1 MKMGGFY
8 PVRSVVTMAVALLI
22 AVWAVSARAGGPSA
36 EETVGFLD
44 QKFNAY
50 GGGFTMTIT
59 ADDKVQYTRVFPLSL
74 SMPRD
79 GQLIVEVAE
88 QQIIESERLPAGEI
102 DASLKRLESAGALQ
116 RRFEI
121 PLEKMEFGSISSRR
135 GDWRAQKTLKKS
147 TGKIRILCQ
156 DKVNCIKINR
166 QPDGYYV
173 DLYVD
178 DELQREKI
186 FKALKHLV
194 GLYQHRRE
202 LF

>member
-1 MKMGGFY
+1 MKRGGFY
-8 PVRSVVTMAVALLI
+8 PMRSVVTISVALLI
-22 AVWAVSARAGGPSA
+22 SAWAVSSWAGGPTA
-36 EETVGFLD
+36 EATVHFLD
-44 QKFNAY
+44 QKFGEY
-50 GGGFTMTIT
+50 GGGFTMTVT
-59 ADDKVQYTRVFPLSL
+59 VDDKVQYTRVFPLSF

-79 GQLIVEVAE
+79 GHLIVDVAE
-88 QQIIESERLPAGEI
+88 QQIIESDRLPATEI
-102 DASLKRLESAGALQ
+102 NARLEKLKTVGALQ
-116 RRFEI
+116 NRFEI

-178 DELQREKI
+178 DELQRDKI

-194 GLYQHRRE
+194 GLYQHRKE

>member
-1 MKMGGFY
+1 MKRGGFQ
-8 PVRSVVTMAVALLI
+8 PVRSVATIAVALLI
-22 AVWAVSARAGGPSA
+22 TVWAVSGWAGGPSA
-36 EETVGFLD
+36 EATVRFLD
-44 QKFNAY
+44 QKFGEY
-50 GGGFTMTIT
+50 GGGYTMTVT
-59 ADDKVQYTRVFPLSL
+59 ADDRVQYTRVFPLSF

-79 GQLIVEVAE
+79 GQLIVEVAQ
-88 QQIIESERLPAGEI
+88 QQIIESERLPAAEI
-102 DASLKRLESAGALQ
+102 NLKLDRLKSAGAPQSRL
-116 RRFEI
+116 EI

-173 DLYVD
+173 DLYVN

-194 GLYQHRRE
+194 GLYQHRKE

>member
-1 MKMGGFY
+1 MKIGRFH
-8 PVRSVVTMAVALLI
+8 PVRSVVSIAVALFI
-22 AVWAVSARAGGPSA
+22 AVWAVSGWAGGPSA
-36 EETVGFLD
+36 EATVGFLN
-44 QKFNAY
+44 QKFNEY
-50 GGGFTMTIT
+50 GGGFAMSMT
-59 ADDKVQYTRVFPLSL
+59 ADDKVQYSRVFPLSV

-79 GQLIVEVAE
+79 GRLIVEVAQ
-88 QQIIESERLPAGEI
+88 QQIIEDERLPAAEI
-102 DASLKRLESAGALQ
+102 NLKLERLESAGAPQ
-116 RRFEI
+116 SRFEI
-121 PLEKMEFGSISSRR
+121 PLDKMEFGSISNRR
-135 GDWRAQKTLKKS
+135 GGWRAQKTLKKT

-166 QPDGYYV
+166 QADGYYV

-194 GLYQHRRE
+194 GLYQHRKE

>member
-1 MKMGGFY
+1 MKIGRFH
-8 PVRSVVTMAVALLI
+8 PVRSVATITVALLI
-22 AVWAVSARAGGPSA
+22 AAWAISGWAGGPSA
-36 EETVGFLD
+36 EATVNFLD
-44 QKFNAY
+44 QKFSEH
-50 GGGFTMTIT
+50 GGGFTMIIT
-59 ADDKVQYTRVFPLSL
+59 SDDKVQYTRVFPLSF

-79 GQLIVEVAE
+79 GKLIVEVAE
-88 QQIIESERLPAGEI
+88 QQIIESERLPASEI
-102 DASLKRLESAGALQ
+102 NGKLKKLESAGAVQ
-116 RRFEI
+116 NRFEI

-135 GDWRAQKTLKKS
+135 GDWRARKTLKKS

-166 QPDGYYV
+166 QTDGYYF

-194 GLYQHRRE
+194 GLYQHRKE

>member
-1 MKMGGFY
+1 MKIGRVH
-8 PVRSVVTMAVALLI
+8 PVRSVASIVAALLI
-22 AVWAVSARAGGPSA
+22 TAWAISGWAGGPS
-36 EETVGFLD
+36 EEATVRFLE
-44 QKFNAY
+44 QKFNDY
-50 GGGFTMTIT
+50 GGGFTMNMT
-59 ADDKVQYTRVFPLSL
+59 ADDKVQYSRVFPLSV

-79 GQLIVEVAE
+79 GRLIVEVAQ
-88 QQIIESERLPAGEI
+88 QQIIEDERLPAAEI
-102 DASLKRLESAGALQ
+102 NLKLERLESIGAPQ
-116 RRFEI
+116 SRFEI
-121 PLEKMEFGSISSRR
+121 PLDKMEFGSISNRR
-135 GDWRAQKTLKKS
+135 GDWRAQKTLKKT

-166 QPDGYYV
+166 QADGYYV

-194 GLYQHRRE
+194 GLYQHRKE